1 MINITKMSTTRM
13 RRSIT
18 IIGLGLG
25 NGLQLVADIWGR
37 PSEPSTCDMTEV
49 ATVKA

>member
-25 NGLQLVADIWGR
+25 NGLQIYGDDPQNLVPVI
-37 PSEPSTCDMTEV
+37 
-49 ATVKA
+49 